1 MKKKTGT
8 KTRKAPVA
16 KGPAPRKKL
25 SAKAASRKANPKPG
39 EALKKIAKKAEIA
52 VKRAEK
58 AVVAA
63 VSGKAG
69 AAVKQPVAVG
79 PPKGGDGGF
88 KKLYLKS
95 RPVCKVTFRLP
106 GEAAPEARAVTLVG
120 DFNNW
125 DAGASPMR
133 RLKNGSFTATLSL
146 ETGHNYRFR
155 YLIDGQRWENDWR
168 ADRYV
173 KNSFGTDDSVVAV

>member
-8 KTRKAPVA
+8 KT
-16 KGPAPRKKL
+16 
-25 SAKAASRKANPKPG
+25 RKANPKPG
-39 EALKKIAKKAEIA
+39 EALKKMAKKAETA
-52 VKRAEK
+52 VKRAEE

-63 VSGKAG
+63 VKGKARPARKAPVG
-69 AAVKQPVAVG
+69 PVAVG
-79 PPKGGDGGF
+79 PPKEGGGGF

-106 GEAAPEARAVTLVG
+106 GEAAPEARAVSLVG

-125 DAGASPMR
+125 DAGAAPMQ
-133 RLKNGSFTATLSL
+133 RLKNGSFTAWLSL
-146 ETGHNYRFR
+146 EAGKDYRFR
-155 YLIDGQRWENDWR
+155 YLIDEQRWENDWF

-173 KNSFGTDDSVVAV
+173 KNSFGTDDSVVTV